1 MKIVIAGAG
10 DIGFYLAEL
19 LSVENQDITLIDTD
33 AEVLSFAET
42 HLDVFA
48 IRGDASSVEILQ
60 EAEVHKAGLV
70 IAVTTSEQ
78 TNLLTAILAKK
89 MGAKQTVARVNKSE
103 YIRQNGKIINFKE
116 LGIDTLISPP
126 FLAAKEISRLIRR
139 NQLTDVFEFENGR
152 LSLIGLLLD
161 EKAEIVDKSIIEIAN
176 NKPDCIFRPIA
187 ILREGETIIPRGNTM
202 LRKNDHIYFIVDNKQ
217 IDQIV
222 EMTGNERVP
231 VKRIM
236 ILGENGVAL
245 QTAALLQNDYQITL
259 VSKDIN
265 ACNRFAELLPNAL
278 IIKADTSSISI
289 LKEEGLEYTDV
300 FLALTDNPEINIIT
314 SLMAKKMGVPRTIA
328 LVDNRDYTHI
338 SQNIGVDTL
347 INKKLIAANN
357 IFRFVRKGKI
367 EAVTSLNGVDAE
379 VIEFVIQKKNKLTK
393 CPIRDLNFPKKALI
407 GGIIRGHKSII
418 PLGETTLKEGDKV
431 IILAMPEA
439 ISRIEEMFR

>member
-1 MKIVIAGAG
+1 MKIIIAGAG
-10 DIGFYLAEL
+10 DIGFHLAEL
-19 LSVENQDITLIDTD
+19 LSVENQDITLIDMD
-33 AEVLSFAET
+33 KEVLNFAET
-42 HLDVFA
+42 HLDIFA

-60 EAEVHKAGLV
+60 QAEVHKARLV

-89 MGAKQTVARVNKSE
+89 MGAKQTIARVNKSE

-152 LSLIGLLLD
+152 LSLIGLAVD
-161 EKAEIVDKSIIEIAN
+161 EKARITDKSIVTVAN
-176 NKPDCIFRPIA
+176 NNPNCIFRPIA
-187 ILREGETIIPRGNTM
+187 ILRDKETIIPRGNTM

-217 IDQIV
+217 IEQIV
-222 EMTGNERVP
+222 EMTGNERIP
-231 VKRIM
+231 IKRIM
-236 ILGENGVAL
+236 ILGDNGVAL
-245 QTAALLQNDYQITL
+245 QTASLLQNDYQVTL
-259 VSKDIN
+259 VSKDVEI
-265 ACNRFAELLPNAL
+265 CNRFAELLPNTL
-278 IIKADTSSISI
+278 IIKADTSNMSI
-289 LKEEGLEYTDV
+289 LKEEGLEHTDA
-300 FLALTDNPEINIIT
+300 FLALTDNPETNIIT
-314 SLMAKKMGVPRTIA
+314 SLMAKKLGVPKTIA

-338 SQNIGVDTL
+338 SQNIGIDTL
-347 INKKLIAANN
+347 INKKLIAAND

-379 VIEFVIQKKNKLTK
+379 VIEFVIQKKSKLTQSS
-393 CPIRDLNFPKKALI
+393 IRDLNFPKKALI

-418 PLGETTLKEGDKV
+418 PLGETTLKERDKV

-439 ISRIEEMFR
+439 IPRVEEMFR